1 MEDISQIHW
10 WWKKIK
16 NWNLWEKKLLAES
29 TERKSG
35 RSQRI
40 PNSMGMVQI
49 QHYDSIPYLRVLT
62 FFFFSYHIS
71 CQSVNHLMI
80 FWLRAKG
87 NLFTT
92 TLNDFISENYLITWY
107 VLSLPI
113 WVLGD
118 LSKKLERLEGT
129 WRKCVGSCKGKMK
142 VSHKCPFVECECT
155 TNVLLN
161 MKLECDHDVSINAHT
176 QCFKGVWVLETVVE
190 TRLFWFSLK
199 HSKIRKC
206 KTKNTVLILFSI
218 EWWKLQ

>member
-1 MEDISQIHW
+1 MRSLRKEAPGWKHWMEGRVGEVKEYQIVW
-10 WWKKIK
+10 VW
-16 NWNLWEKKLLAES
+16 S
-29 TERKSG
+29 KS
-35 RSQRI
+35 
-40 PNSMGMVQI
+40 NTVK
-49 QHYDSIPYLRVLT
+49 VFLT
-62 FFFFSYHIS
+62 SEFWLFFFFSLSYILS
-71 CQSVNHLMI
+71 SVNHLMI
-80 FWLRAKG
+80 FWLRAEG

-113 WVLGD
+113 WVLDD

-142 VSHKCPFVECECT
+142 VSHKCPSVECECT
-155 TNVLLN
+155 THVLQN

-176 QCFKGVWVLETVVE
+176 QCFKGVWVVE

-199 HSKIRKC
+199 QSKIRKC